1 MKIAL
6 RSGCGTAAPGNA
18 VSMSSSVRRS
28 AIVLAVVALVVAG
41 VAAAESFRSGRDLD
55 EQFPSAALAGPAHAL
70 VVLPP
75 GYSTSGLRYPVVY
88 FLHGLPAG
96 PSAYRASGWLER
108 ALEQAGPAILVE
120 PQGAKSGDT
129 DPEYLDWGAGR
140 NWETYVTVELPRYID
155 RHFRTIANRRG
166 RAIVG
171 LSAGGYG
178 AAALGLG
185 HLDLFSVVESWSGY
199 FHPTDPTGAKPLAA
213 APAANVHN
221 LIGRLRKSQRNWPT
235 FFAFYVGRGDAR
247 FRAENL
253 QLHRELVAARVPHVF
268 ELYEGGHR
276 TSVWEAHAPGWLA
289 LALDRLARPQHVP

>member
-1 MKIAL
+1 MRIRFASSL
-6 RSGCGTAAPGNA
+6 LAAAA
-18 VSMSSSVRRS
+18 VSAVFAVSGS
-28 AIVLAVVALVVAG
+28 ARQV
-41 VAAAESFRSGRDLD
+41 D
-55 EQFPSAALAGPAHAL
+55 EQFASAALQGRMHAL
-70 VVLPP
+70 VVLPAD
-75 GYSTSGLRYPVVY
+75 YATSGKRYPVVY

-96 PSAYRASGWLER
+96 ADAYAQSRWLGR
-108 ALEQAGPAILVE
+108 ALQGLHRDAILVE
-120 PQGAKSGDT
+120 PQGARPGDT

-213 APAANVHN
+213 TPAANVHN
-221 LIGRLRKSQRNWPT
+221 LIGRLRKSQRRWPT

-289 LALDRLARPQHVP
+289 LALDRLEHPQHVA